1 VAIVSVLRESI
12 VRGVLEVPWQQRL
25 ATGVFL
31 LVLTLILLARVWL
44 PPTFEGIDPEKRIM
58 ERYRHAASPELVD

>member
-1 VAIVSVLRESI
+1 
-12 VRGVLEVPWQQRL
+12 VPWQQLL